1 MLDPQTKSGRQDVLG
16 ASVPRLEDAALV
28 TGTGRF
34 VGDISFP
41 HQLHM
46 RIVRSPRAHGR
57 ILAID
62 TAAARALPGV
72 VAVWTG
78 EDTADIPL
86 VDFRDPSAQA
96 LLPYRQP
103 VLARGRVRYVGEPVA
118 AVFARDP
125 LLGAGAAE
133 LSAVHIDPLPGLL
146 YASGP
151 AREFEA

>member
-62 TAAARALPGV
+62 TEAP
-72 VAVWTG
+72 
-78 EDTADIPL
+78 TADLIW
-86 VDFRDPSAQA
+86 V
-96 LLPYRQP
+96 
-103 VLARGRVRYVGEPVA
+103 V
-118 AVFARDP
+118 
-125 LLGAGAAE
+125 
-133 LSAVHIDPLPGLL
+133 SAV
-146 YASGP
+146 S
-151 AREFEA
+151 REVNSPVRAVSKNGADSATMWPNTADRKSATTRSPSVVTR